1 MKQPTS
7 IRKRLFFQL
16 AAVAAVLSLA
26 FVMVVRGVASQAAEG
41 TQDDILAASATA
53 IADSLTSEDGKVTLE
68 LPYSALSMLGTINE
82 DRVFY
87 RVMVQGETLT
97 GYADLPVTRSPRR
110 LDTPAFSTEIY
121 RGDEVRVA
129 SVLRRVANTATGS
142 EVVVSVAQTRSGL
155 AAISRRIT
163 ITATS
168 VGLLFFLLATTL
180 SLLAANSALRP
191 LRRMTGAVTRRGP
204 SDLRPVTAEAPKE
217 LVPLVDALNSF
228 MGRLRS
234 SLSRTEDLISEAAH
248 RVRTPLATVRTQA
261 EVTHRKLN
269 KPEHKKAIR
278 DMIRAIDESSRSA
291 GQILDHAM
299 VTFRADS
306 LALDPL
312 DLTALINETCDR
324 LAPTAG
330 LKDIAL
336 LRELP
341 DSPVPFN
348 GDGIMLQ
355 AALHNILDNAIK
367 YSPED
372 SDITVRIASGSELR
386 ISIADQGRGFGGMD
400 LKDLTTRYSRG
411 ANVGDVVGSGLG
423 LTIADEV
430 ARAHGGRLELSQ
442 SKEGQGACVSLILPY
457 V

>member
-7 IRKRLFFQL
+7 IRKRLFYQL

-26 FVMVVRGVASQAAEG
+26 FVLVVRGVASQAAEG

-53 IADSLTSEDGKVTLE
+53 IADSLTSEDGEVTLE

-97 GYADLPVTRSPRR
+97 GYTDLPVTRSPRR
-110 LDTPAFSTEIY
+110 LDTPTFSTEMY

-155 AAISRRIT
+155 AAISRSIT
-163 ITATS
+163 ITATG

-228 MGRLRS
+228 MGRLRA

-248 RVRTPLATVRTQA
+248 RVRTPLATVRAQA

-312 DLTALINETCDR
+312 DLIALINETCDR
-324 LAPTAG
+324 LAPPAD

-341 DSPVPFN
+341 DAVAQV
-348 GDGIMLQ
+348 L
-355 AALHNILDNAIK
+355 
-367 YSPED
+367 PE
-372 SDITVRIASGSELR
+372 SVHCRLR
-386 ISIADQGRGFGGMD
+386 
-400 LKDLTTRYSRG
+400 
-411 ANVGDVVGSGLG
+411 LG
-423 LTIADEV
+423 
-430 ARAHGGRLELSQ
+430 
-442 SKEGQGACVSLILPY
+442 
-457 V
+457 

>member
-1 MKQPTS
+1 MRQPTS
-7 IRKRLFFQL
+7 IRRRLFYQL

-26 FVMVVRGVASQAAEG
+26 FVLVVRGVASRAAEG

-53 IADSLTSEDGKVTLE
+53 IADSLSSEQGEVTLE

-87 RVMVQGETLT
+87 RVTVEGETLT
-97 GYADLPVTRSPRR
+97 GYADLPVTNVPTR
-110 LDTPAFSTEIY
+110 LDAPAFSTEIY
-121 RGDEVRVA
+121 RSDEVRLA
-129 SVLRRVANTATGS
+129 SILRRVSNTATGS
-142 EVVVSVAQTRSGL
+142 SVVVTVAQTRSGL
-155 AAISRRIT
+155 EAISRRIT
-163 ITATS
+163 VTATG

-191 LRRMTGAVTRRGP
+191 LRRMTGAVARRGP
-204 SDLRPVTAEAPKE
+204 SDLRPVTGDTPAELA
-217 LVPLVDALNSF
+217 PLVRALNSF
-228 MGRLRS
+228 MERLRT
-234 SLSRTEDLISEAAH
+234 SLSRTEDLITEAAH
-248 RVRTPLATVRTQA
+248 RVRTPLATVRAQA

-269 KPEHKKAIR
+269 KPEHRQAIR

-306 LALDPL
+306 LARDPL
-312 DLTALINETCDR
+312 DLAALISETCDR
-324 LAPTAG
+324 LAPTAD

-336 LRELP
+336 LRDLP
-341 DSPVPFN
+341 DDPVPFK

-372 SDITVRIASGSELR
+372 SDITVRIEANAALHL
-386 ISIADQGRGFGGMD
+386 SITDQGRGFGDSGFES
-400 LKDLTTRYSRG
+400 LTARYSRG
-411 ANVGDVVGSGLG
+411 TNVGDIVGSGLG

-430 ARAHGGRLELSQ
+430 ARAHGGRLELSHNT
-442 SKEGQGACVSLILPY
+442 EGQGACVSLILPY
-457 V
+457 T

>member
-1 MKQPTS
+1 MKRPAS
-7 IRKRLFFQL
+7 IRKRLFYQL

-26 FVMVVRGVASQAAEG
+26 FVLVVRGVASRAAEG

-53 IADSLTSEDGKVTLE
+53 IADSLTSEQGEVTLE

-87 RVMVQGETLT
+87 RITVNDGTLT
-97 GYADLPVTRSPRR
+97 GYADLPANNLPTR
-110 LDTPAFSTEIY
+110 LDTPVFSTEVY
-121 RGDEVRVA
+121 RGDEVRLT
-129 SVLRRVANTATGS
+129 SILRRVSNTAAGS
-142 EVVVSVAQTRSGL
+142 QVVVTVAQTRSGL

-163 ITATS
+163 ITATG

-191 LRRMTGAVTRRGP
+191 LNRMTGTVARRGP
-204 SDLRPVTAEAPKE
+204 SDLRPVTGEAPTE
-217 LVPLVDALNSF
+217 LTPLVDALNSF
-228 MGRLRS
+228 MARLRS
-234 SLSRTEDLISEAAH
+234 SLSRTEDLITEAAH

-269 KPEHKKAIR
+269 KPEHKQAIR

-312 DLTALINETCDR
+312 DLATLVTETCDR
-324 LAPTAG
+324 LSPTAE

-336 LRELP
+336 LMEQP
-341 DSPVPFN
+341 DGPVPFK

-372 SDITVRIASGSELR
+372 SDISVRIEINSVLR
-386 ISIADQGRGFGGMD
+386 LSVTDQGRGFGDMD
-400 LKDLTTRYSRG
+400 LAGLTSRYSRG

-430 ARAHGGRLELSQ
+430 ARAHGGQLELSH
-442 SKEGQGACVSLILPY
+442 SEEGQGACVSLILPY
-457 V
+457 N